1 MRSGSE
7 VLVRSMTPSAEE
19 ELKIL
24 IRDSFGKLD
33 GKFALMEQRFN
44 ELSNKVDVESARV
57 QGSIATMKAELDGD
71 IKNSETRVVG
81 KIDALESRL
90 DQKIDALESKLDK
103 KIDALENKLDKK
115 IDALE
120 SKLDKKIDAL
130 ENKLDKKI
138 DALENKLENKIDT
151 LGREL
156 RSEFKIHETKLD
168 ERTGGFEKRL
178 ANSEQLTRTIVAGI
192 VVSVVGE
199 LLLFALKP
207 TASNNRAEK
216 ENTQQS
222 VTPTVFMPGRSQ

>member
-1 MRSGSE
+1 MRSDSE
-7 VLVRSMTPSAEE
+7 VLVSSMTPSAEE

-90 DQKIDALESKLDK
+90 DQKIDALE
-103 KIDALENKLDKK
+103 NKLDR
-115 IDALE
+115 
-120 SKLDKKIDAL
+120 
-130 ENKLDKKI
+130 KI

-178 ANSEQLTRTIVAGI
+178 ANSELLTRTIVAGI
-192 VVSVVGE
+192 VVSVVGG

-216 ENTQQS
+216 EKTQQS
-222 VTPTVFMPGRSQ
+222 VTPTVFVPGRSQ

>member
-1 MRSGSE
+1 MRSDSE
-7 VLVRSMTPSAEE
+7 VLVSSMTPSAEE

-90 DQKIDALESKLDK
+90 DK

-120 SKLDKKIDAL
+120 S
-130 ENKLDKKI
+130 KLDKKI

-178 ANSEQLTRTIVAGI
+178 ANSELLTRTIVAGI
-192 VVSVVGE
+192 VVSVVGG

-216 ENTQQS
+216 EKTQQS
-222 VTPTVFMPGRSQ
+222 VTPTVFVPGRSQ